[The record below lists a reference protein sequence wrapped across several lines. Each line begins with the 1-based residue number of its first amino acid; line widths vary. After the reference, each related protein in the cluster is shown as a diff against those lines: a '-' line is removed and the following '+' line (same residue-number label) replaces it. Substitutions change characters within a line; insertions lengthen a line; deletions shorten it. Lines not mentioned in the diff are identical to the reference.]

1 MKLYIVALTKQKN
14 PWETNRSIVIQL
26 WKKFDTVE
34 LSHSS
39 IHHLL
44 AIHNLVKKNGY
55 VRAIDIA
62 KYLEITRGSVSKTLH
77 KIKKKGFIVD
87 DDNKFYQLSKKGKEL
102 VNSVLSKRRIAENF
116 FTNILQLPEEIA
128 EADGCKIEHLL
139 SQETGE
145 KLFSFI
151 GYFLS
156 DTPEAKAFRKGYK
169 NFSVKCKTF
178 TDCKICEVEC
188 FFAGETNN

>member
-1 MKLYIVALTKQKN
+1 MT
-14 PWETNRSIVIQL
+14 QL
-26 WKKFDTVE
+26 WKRFSTTE

-44 AIHNLVKKNGY
+44 AIHDLIKENGY
-55 VRAIDIA
+55 ARSIDIA

-77 KIKKKGFIVD
+77 KIKDKGFIVED
-87 DDNKFYQLSKKGKEL
+87 SNKFYRLAEKGLGL

-116 FTNILQLPEEIA
+116 FTNILQVPEEIA

-156 DTPEAKAFRKGYK
+156 DTPEAKAFRKGYQ
-169 NFSVKCKTF
+169 NYSVKCDSF
-178 TDCKICEVEC
+178 TDCKTCEVEC
-188 FFAGETNN
+188 FFAGEINK